1 MSSSIERIRLP
12 VELLRHGLYVAEC
25 DRPWDEIPLMFQGFT
40 ISTDEEVDILRRH
53 CRSVYVDIRRSRE
66 DAVETL
72 PDAIPAAVDSAESS
86 GRSDPGKDIG
96 NTRRPSPERFRAH
109 VEAAGE
115 ARGEAHEFITRA
127 FQDARL
133 GHGLDTGA
141 AREVIPGLVDQMTG
155 NATAALWLTSL
166 RGRDTYTEVHSIN
179 VCVLSLAF
187 AMNLGLEDRAKLER
201 IALGALLHDVGKMKI
216 PAGILNKPGP
226 LTAEEWE
233 VVKTHPEKG
242 HEIVAE
248 SADVPQEALEIILLH
263 HERRGGQGYP
273 MGLRGG
279 QLPQHVQIVALANAY
294 DSLTSARPYRP
305 PEQPDKVLQ
314 DFYNEAED
322 LFGRDPVERFIR
334 CVGIYPV
341 GSLVELDNGAV
352 GVVVGSPPDDR
363 LRPTVLLV
371 RTPDGELYDKR
382 VLLNLAADAEG
393 GTAAPA
399 RAVRRV
405 LDPAEEEIDVAG
417 IVAFEFGFDL
427 S

>member
-1 MSSSIERIRLP
+1 MTSTLERIKLP
-12 VELLRHGLYVAEC
+12 VGILRHGLYVAEC

-40 ISTDEEVDILRRH
+40 ITTDEELDVLRRH
-53 CRSVYVDIRRSRE
+53 CSFVYVDVRRSHE
-66 DAVETL
+66 EALESLTTTQ
-72 PDAIPAAVDSAESS
+72 PDGAGSGEMQ

-96 NTRRPSPERFRAH
+96 ETRHPSPERFRAH

-115 ARGEAHEFITRA
+115 ARAGAHEFIAQA

-166 RGRDTYTEVHSIN
+166 RGRDSYTEVHSIN

-187 AMNLGLEDRAKLER
+187 AMNLGVEDRAKLER
-201 IALGALLHDVGKMKI
+201 IALGALLHDVGKIRI
-216 PAGILNKPGP
+216 PPNILNKPGP

-233 VVKTHPEKG
+233 LVKTHPEQG
-242 HEIVAE
+242 HQIVAD
-248 SADVPQEALEIILLH
+248 SADMPQEALEIILLH

-273 MGLRGG
+273 MGLSGG

-294 DSLTSARPYRP
+294 DSLTSARPYRS

-314 DFYNEAED
+314 DFYNDADD

-371 RTPDGELYDKR
+371 RTPDGELYEKR
-382 VLLNLAADAEG
+382 VLLNLSADADG

-405 LDPAEEEIDVAG
+405 LDPVEEEIDVAA

>member
-1 MSSSIERIRLP
+1 MPSTIERIRLP

-40 ISTDEEVDILRRH
+40 ITTDEELDVLRRH
-53 CRSVYVDIRRSRE
+53 CRFVFVDVRRSRDE
-66 DAVETL
+66 ALDSLSKT
-72 PDAIPAAVDSAESS
+72 DPAEVAGGSS
-86 GRSDPGKDIG
+86 PGRSDPGQDIG
-96 NTRRPSPERFRAH
+96 SGRRPSPERFRAN

-115 ARGEAHEFITRA
+115 VRAEAHEFIARA
-127 FQDARL
+127 FRDARL
-133 GHGLDTGA
+133 GQGLDTGA
-141 AREVIPGLVDQMTG
+141 AREVIPALVEQITD

-166 RGRDTYTEVHSIN
+166 RGRDSYTEVHSIN

-187 AMNLGLEDRAKLER
+187 AMNLGVEDRAKLER
-201 IALGALLHDVGKMKI
+201 IALGALLHDVGKVKI
-216 PAGILNKPGP
+216 PAEILNKSGP

-242 HEIVAE
+242 HKIVAE

-279 QLPQHVQIVALANAY
+279 QLPQHVQVVALANAY

-305 PEQPDKVLQ
+305 AEQPDKVLQ
-314 DFYNEAED
+314 DFYNDAED

-382 VLLNLAADAEG
+382 VLLNLAADAEDG
-393 GTAAPA
+393 AAAPA

-405 LDPAEEEIDVAG
+405 LDPVEEEIDVAG